1 MIFHFYE
8 GEREGE
14 VTARKKL
21 AEIRKRNF
29 FLRNAK
35 VQKMKLNVSNCH

>member
-21 AEIRKRNF
+21 AEIRKF